1 MVRNRLS
8 GGRGTPAKGLLG
20 KGVGALLILLA
31 ANAGQTQATPMPAIP
46 APTMVRATPALWE
59 IRDADTTIYLFG
71 TFHTLDGRTVWFGDK
86 VREAF
91 DASGELMLETI
102 VPDVAGIH
110 AAARGKITEASA
122 DGSTM
127 RLKPFIAQ
135 TQAVVSQ
142 GRSAGLSV
150 ENGADSV
157 LRRVAEDVGKP
168 VGGLERFED
177 QLGTL
182 ANIPASS
189 SAAGQPSA
197 SAVSV
202 TVKDLLSAWSTGNT
216 GAFSTMLAGFEE
228 KSPVAYRMLISDRNA
243 RWGQWIVNRLDRPG
257 TVFVAVGT
265 GHLAGKDSVQH
276 WLAARGIASTRVG

>member
-1 MVRNRLS
+1 MVRNRVRS
-8 GGRGTPAKGLLG
+8 GRERPAKALLG
-20 KGVGALLILLA
+20 KGLGSLLVLLA
-31 ANAGQTQATPMPAIP
+31 ATAGQSRPAPMPAIP

-59 IRDADTTIYLFG
+59 IRDDDTTIYLFG
-71 TFHTLDGRTVWFGDK
+71 TFHTLDGHTVWFGDK
-86 VREAF
+86 VRAAF

-102 VPDVAGIH
+102 VPDVAGIQ
-110 AAARGKITEASA
+110 AAARAKITEPSA
-122 DGSTM
+122 DGTT

-135 TQAVVSQ
+135 TQVVVSQ

-182 ANIPASS
+182 ASIPASS
-189 SAAGQPSA
+189 SAAKQPSA

-202 TVKDLLSAWSTGNT
+202 TVNDLLSAWSTGNT
-216 GAFSTMLAGFEE
+216 HAFSTMLAGFEA
-228 KSPVAYRMLISDRNA
+228 KSPVAYRMLIADRNA
-243 RWGQWIVNRLDRPG
+243 RWGQWIANRLDRPG

-265 GHLAGKDSVQH
+265 GHLAGKDSVQQ
-276 WLAARGIASTRVG
+276 WLAVRGIAAARVA